1 VSRGS
6 VRDFL
11 ARHHLLARRDLGQN
25 FLVDE
30 SLAERLVALS
40 GVEPGDAVVEI
51 GTGLGVLTRALARRA
66 TRVATIEVDA
76 GIVRALRAEGSLPA
90 NVELLHADA
99 LQVDLAG
106 LAAELAPRVRLV
118 ANLPYAISGPLL
130 RRLLDLRTHL
140 LDWSVMVQREVAA
153 RLLARPGTRAYGSLS
168 VLHGLTVVV
177 HRELELPPG
186 CFQPVPR
193 VRSTFLRIEPL
204 DAPLV
209 GEGELREV
217 EGVVRAAFATRRKTL
232 ANSLRGSGF
241 AAAAV
246 QAALLRVGLDPRAR
260 AETVPPE
267 RFAAL
272 ARALRAA
279 GASGGGDAS

>member
-1 VSRGS
+1 
-6 VRDFL
+6 
-11 ARHHLLARRDLGQN
+11 
-25 FLVDE
+25 
-30 SLAERLVALS
+30 
-40 GVEPGDAVVEI
+40 
-51 GTGLGVLTRALARRA
+51 
-66 TRVATIEVDA
+66 
-76 GIVRALRAEGSLPA
+76 
-90 NVELLHADA
+90 
-99 LQVDLAG
+99 
-106 LAAELAPRVRLV
+106 
-118 ANLPYAISGPLL
+118 
-130 RRLLDLRTHL
+130 
-140 LDWSVMVQREVAA
+140 
-153 RLLARPGTRAYGSLS
+153 
-168 VLHGLTVVV
+168 
-177 HRELELPPG
+177 
-186 CFQPVPR
+186 VPR

-209 GEGELREV
+209 REGELREV